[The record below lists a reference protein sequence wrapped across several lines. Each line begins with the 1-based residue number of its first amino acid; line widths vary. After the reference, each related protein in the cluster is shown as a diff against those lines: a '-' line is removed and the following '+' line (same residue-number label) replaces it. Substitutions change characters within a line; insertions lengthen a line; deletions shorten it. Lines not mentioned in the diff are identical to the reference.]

1 MLFKIYILCL
11 KTVYCHCLYIIFKCF
26 NMGYYII
33 IFVRFI
39 FTSSCLLEGAC
50 FIYAMCVCLRIV
62 VSNTYCV
69 VFLFGFL
76 PLVYPILPVSLD
88 CAFYLLSLRYSLT
101 CICMVGDFKPPIS
114 IKWTTYT
121 PLKSFNTTNDI
132 HIFSWKCGSRTINCI
147 HHIFISNHVNCV
159 HT

>member
-26 NMGYYII
+26 NVGFYII

-69 VFLFGFL
+69 VFVWFPSSCVPYFASISGLCFLFIAPSVFSNVYFAW
-76 PLVYPILPVSLD
+76 LVILNHPYQSNEQHILPSNHSTQQMTFTYLAGNAGPGLLI
-88 CAFYLLSLRYSLT
+88 AF
-101 CICMVGDFKPPIS
+101 
-114 IKWTTYT
+114 TTY
-121 PLKSFNTTNDI
+121 L
-132 HIFSWKCGSRTINCI
+132 
-147 HHIFISNHVNCV
+147 
-159 HT
+159 